1 MPDVAA
7 IREQIDRRIRPG
19 QVDTATVHARVP
31 GAQVVGSS
39 RTTAANRYDWAE
51 TNNHRYALYGR
62 SAYEVERYLAVG

>member
-19 QVDTATVHARVP
+19 QVDTATVSARAP
-31 GAQVVGSS
+31 GDHVLGST

-51 TNNHRYALYGR
+51 TENYRYALYGR
-62 SAYEVERYLAVG
+62 SRYGVGRYLAVA